1 MADSV
6 EDHQSFSKFLERWDA
21 CYYALLANPNFQ
33 LGENETLSQASFKYA
48 EQQHEAICDF
58 IEHSNISIDQTNEI
72 DFTEFSL
79 PKDKTARDFQ
89 FKDAIMRIL
98 QEFPQGIGFD
108 KLRSKLNLSQTDLM
122 FLINEYR
129 EEGLIV
135 QRGDTILLKT
145 IF

>member
-33 LGENETLSQASFKYA
+33 LSENETLSQVSFQYA

-98 QEFPQGIGFD
+98 QESPQGIGFD
-108 KLRSKLNLSQTDLM
+108 KLRSKLDLSQTDLM